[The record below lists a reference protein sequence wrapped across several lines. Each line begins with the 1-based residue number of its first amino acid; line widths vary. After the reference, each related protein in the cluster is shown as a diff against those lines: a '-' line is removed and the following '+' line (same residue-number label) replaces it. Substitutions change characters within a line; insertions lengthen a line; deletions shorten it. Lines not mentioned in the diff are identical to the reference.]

1 MKTIAILISGLTL
14 LFSSCKKDDSPSPV
28 QNIANQINAYPKEP
42 LSTDET
48 TSILYM
54 REEEKLAHDVYI
66 TLHHKWGVNIFSNI
80 ASSEQTHTDAV
91 LELIKKYGL
100 TDPVGSNGVGVF
112 ADTTLQKIYN
122 QLVNQGNA
130 SVLEAFKVG
139 ATIEDLDIFD
149 LNNWA
154 PKVDNQDMK
163 FVYQNLSKGS
173 RNHLR
178 SFYSQVI
185 GAGGSYSAQYISQTE
200 FDSII
205 NSPKETGSW

>member
-1 MKTIAILISGLTL
+1 MKTIALLISVLTM
-14 LFSSCKKDDSPSPV
+14 LFSSCKKDDSNTPS
-28 QNIANQINAYPKEP
+28 QNIASQIKAYPSEP
-42 LSTDET
+42 LSANET

-66 TLHHKWGVNIFSNI
+66 TLHHKWGTNIFSNI

-100 TDPVGSNGVGVF
+100 TDPVGSKGVGVF

-122 QLVNQGNA
+122 QLVSQGNISA
-130 SVLEAFKVG
+130 LEAYKVG
-139 ATIEDLDIFD
+139 ATIEDLDLFD
-149 LNNWA
+149 LGQWST
-154 PKVDNQDMK
+154 KVDNQDIK
-163 FVYQNLSKGS
+163 FVYQNLANGS

-178 SFYSQVI
+178 SFYSQVL
-185 GAGGSYSAQYISQTE
+185 GAGGTYSAQYISQTE
-200 FDSII
+200 LESII